1 VYFARYWVQT
11 IRYLSRSKLLGKD
24 RTAELSTDRE
34 QYPRGEPVRLR
45 VRFFDERLAPAADDG
60 VTIMLQREG
69 DKNRQLA
76 LRRSSA
82 NRGVFEGVLTRPSV
96 GSYHAWLVSPTLE
109 GRAPADD
116 FLVIAPAGEF
126 ERTQMDVAELK
137 KAAAESQGAFYTIT
151 NAGQLLRDLPE
162 GRQVPIESLEPIVL
176 WNKWPL
182 VLVFLG
188 LLVTEWVWRKRRG
201 LL

>member
-1 VYFARYWVQT
+1 
-11 IRYLSRSKLLGKD
+11 
-24 RTAELSTDRE
+24 
-34 QYPRGEPVRLR
+34 
-45 VRFFDERLAPAADDG
+45 
-60 VTIMLQREG
+60 VT
-69 DKNRQLA
+69 

-82 NRGVFEGVLTRPSV
+82 NRGVFEGVVTRPAV
-96 GSYHAWLVSPTLE
+96 GSYHTWLVSPTLE

-126 ERTQMDVAELK
+126 EHTQMDAAELK
-137 KAAAESQGAFYTIT
+137 KAANDTQGVFYSMAT
-151 NAGQLLRDLPE
+151 ADRLLRDLPE

-182 VLVFLG
+182 VLLFLG
-188 LLVTEWVWRKRRG
+188 LIITEWIWRKRRG

>member
-1 VYFARYWVQT
+1 
-11 IRYLSRSKLLGKD
+11 
-24 RTAELSTDRE
+24 
-34 QYPRGEPVRLR
+34 
-45 VRFFDERLAPAADDG
+45 
-60 VTIMLQREG
+60 MLQREG
-69 DKNRQLA
+69 DKNRRLA

-82 NRGVFEGVLTRPSV
+82 NRGVFEGVLTRPAV
-96 GSYHAWLVSPTLE
+96 GSYHAWLVTPALE

-116 FLVIAPAGEF
+116 FLIVAPAGEF

-137 KAAAESQGAFYTIT
+137 KSAAETQGAFYTIN
-151 NAGQLLRDLPE
+151 NATQLLRDLPE

-182 VLVFLG
+182 LLMFLG
-188 LLVTEWVWRKRRG
+188 LIITEWVWRKRRG